1 MLETV
6 AKALP
11 QAFHAAP
18 VTCGLVLGSGWGDV
32 LRPEA
37 VLARVPYAALEG
49 YGASTVAGHRG
60 ELLLMTLGGR
70 RVAAFAGRRH
80 HYEGCNLTQV
90 VYPIELLRCLGVRT
104 VLLTN
109 AAGGLNPSFRPGD
122 LMAVEDHLNLTGV
135 NPLRGP
141 HRPEW
146 GPRFPDMTQVYD
158 PELTE
163 TLVRLGAGS
172 VRRGVYAFS
181 VGPSYETPTEVRALR
196 TLGGDAVGMST
207 VPEAIVA
214 HACGMRVAALSCV
227 TNPAAGLGA
236 TPLRH
241 EEVLAESEAAK
252 PRMAA
257 LVTAFVAALPQAE
270 P

>member
-6 AKALP
+6 VPTLP
-11 QAFHAAP
+11 SVFRSAP
-18 VTCGLVLGSGWGDV
+18 IDCGLVLGSGWGDV
-32 LRPEA
+32 LRPDET
-37 VLARVPYAALEG
+37 LARVPYAALEG
-49 YGASTVAGHRG
+49 YGASTVSGHRG
-60 ELLLMTLGGR
+60 ELSLMTLRGR
-70 RVAAFAGRRH
+70 RVAVFAGRRH
-80 HYEGCNLTQV
+80 YYEGCDLTQV
-90 VYPIELLRCLGVRT
+90 AYPVELLRCLGVRT
-104 VLLTN
+104 LLLTN

-122 LMAVEDHLNLTGV
+122 LVAVVDHLNLTGV
-135 NPLRGP
+135 NPLRGL

-146 GPRFPDMTQVYD
+146 GPRFPDMTRVYD
-158 PELTE
+158 PGLTD
-163 TLVRLGAGS
+163 TLVRLGGDR

-196 TLGGDAVGMST
+196 ALGGDVVGMST
-207 VPEAIVA
+207 VPEAVVA

-227 TNPAAGLGA
+227 TNLAAGLGA

-257 LVTAFVAALPQAE
+257 LVTAFVAAL
-270 P
+270 